1 MLARNSTRVAAA
13 VTGAAH
19 RPWGCNMPLRLP
31 PLPALRFFEAA
42 GRHQSFKLAAA
53 ELHVTPSAVSHGI
66 VGLEQALGVELFV
79 REPRGISLTATGAD
93 YLSYVAEAFSLIA
106 IGTQRLPNHR
116 ADRPIALSCA
126 PTFASRWLLPRLAN
140 FRARWPKVN
149 VSVDTSHRQVGFPV
163 DGFDFAIR
171 LSRSPVAGT
180 AWTRLFGERFVPV
193 CSPAYLQS
201 LRDEHGKLALER
213 ATLIHVNAASEDWQ
227 AWLDAT
233 GAEGLNPGG
242 GLHVDTIQLAFE
254 AAAMGLGIALG
265 RRPLVDADLA
275 SGVLVEACAAT
286 IDSAGAYWLVSA
298 DNTDNAER
306 RPELRDFKRWLI
318 DEAQPFHALAEAV
331 RADSTGASASS

>member
-1 MLARNSTRVAAA
+1 
-13 VTGAAH
+13 
-19 RPWGCNMPLRLP
+19 MPLRLP

-53 ELHVTPSAVSHGI
+53 ELNVTPSAVSHGI

-93 YLSYVAEAFSLIA
+93 YLSYVSEAFSLIA

-126 PTFASRWLLPRLAN
+126 PTFASRWLLPRLAG
-140 FRARWPKVN
+140 FRARWPNVN

-171 LSRSPVAGT
+171 LSRAPVAGA

-193 CSPAYLQS
+193 CSAAYLAT
-201 LRDEHGKLALER
+201 LRESHDEGGNKIDWRR

-227 AWLDAT
+227 SWLDAA
-233 GAEGLNPGG
+233 GVEGIDPAN
-242 GLHVDTIQLAFE
+242 GLRVDTIQLAFE
-254 AAAMGLGIALG
+254 AATMGLGIALG
-265 RRPLVDADLA
+265 RRPLVDSDLA
-275 SGVLVEACAAT
+275 SGALVEACAPTLA
-286 IDSAGAYWLVSA
+286 SAGAYWLVSA
-298 DNTDNAER
+298 DNVER
-306 RPELRDFKRWLI
+306 RPELFDFRRWLI
-318 DEAQPFHALAEAV
+318 GEAEHVDTSPETPDVAT
-331 RADSTGASASS
+331 RDGAN

>member
-1 MLARNSTRVAAA
+1 
-13 VTGAAH
+13 
-19 RPWGCNMPLRLP
+19 MPLRLP

-53 ELHVTPSAVSHGI
+53 ELNVTPSAVSHGI

-93 YLSYVAEAFSLIA
+93 YLSYVSEAFSLIA

-126 PTFASRWLLPRLAN
+126 PTFASRWLLPRLAS

-193 CSPAYLQS
+193 CSPAYLHC
-201 LRDEHGKLALER
+201 LRDEHGNLEVNR

-227 AWLDAT
+227 AWLDAS
-233 GAEGLNPGG
+233 GADGFDLSG
-242 GLHVDTIQLAFE
+242 GLRVDTIQLAFE

-265 RRPLVDADLA
+265 RRPLVDGELA
-275 SGVLVEACAAT
+275 SGTLVEACSPT

-298 DNTDNAER
+298 ESTESAQR
-306 RPELRDFKRWLI
+306 RPELLDFKRWLVS
-318 DEAQPFHALAEAV
+318 EAGQFDPLAEVNADDP
-331 RADSTGASASS
+331 RATHASA

>member
-1 MLARNSTRVAAA
+1 MRP
-13 VTGAAH
+13 
-19 RPWGCNMPLRLP
+19 PWGTHMPLRLP

-53 ELHVTPSAVSHGI
+53 ELNVTPSAISHGI
-66 VGLEQALGVELFV
+66 VGLEEALGVELFV

-93 YLSYVAEAFSLIA
+93 YLPYVSEAFSLIA

-126 PTFASRWLLPRLAN
+126 PTFASRWLLPRLAG

-171 LSRSPVAGT
+171 MSRAPVAGT

-193 CSPAYLQS
+193 CSPAYLAT
-201 LRDEHGKLALER
+201 LRDERGALSLR
-213 ATLIHVNAASEDWQ
+213 AATLIHVNAASEDWQ

-233 GAEGLNPGG
+233 GTDTIETSG
-242 GLHVDTIQLAFE
+242 GLRVDTIQLAFE
-254 AAAMGLGIALG
+254 AASMGLGVALG
-265 RRPLVDADLA
+265 RKPLVDSDLA
-275 SGVLVEACAAT
+275 SGALVEACEETVAAGT
-286 IDSAGAYWLVSA
+286 AYWLVSA
-298 DNTDNAER
+298 EQADSAIR
-306 RPELRDFKRWLI
+306 RPELAAFKRWLV
-318 DEAQPFHALAEAV
+318 DEAARFDADAV
-331 RADSTGASASS
+331 ADGQVETNR

>member
-1 MLARNSTRVAAA
+1 
-13 VTGAAH
+13 
-19 RPWGCNMPLRLP
+19 MPLRLP

-53 ELHVTPSAVSHGI
+53 ELNVTPSAISHGI
-66 VGLEQALGVELFV
+66 VGLEEALGVELFV
-79 REPRGISLTATGAD
+79 REPRGISLTAVGAD
-93 YLSYVAEAFSLIA
+93 YLSYVSEAFSLIA

-126 PTFASRWLLPRLAN
+126 PTFASRWLLPRLAA

-171 LSRSPVAGT
+171 MSRAPVAGT
-180 AWTRLFGERFVPV
+180 AWTRLFGERLVPV
-193 CSPAYLQS
+193 CSPAYLAS
-201 LRDEHGKLALER
+201 LRDAHGDASLRR

-233 GAEGLNPGG
+233 GTDKIDTTG

-254 AAAMGLGIALG
+254 AASMGLGVALG
-265 RRPLVDADLA
+265 RRPLVDGDLA
-275 SGVLVEACAAT
+275 SGALVEACTQTVASGT
-286 IDSAGAYWLVSA
+286 AYWLVSTEDA
-298 DNTDNAER
+298 DSAIR
-306 RPELRDFKRWLI
+306 RPELGDFKRWLV
-318 DEAQPFHALAEAV
+318 DEAMRFDAHGDAAADGPVEAN
-331 RADSTGASASS
+331 R